1 MARMR
6 RRRFSASGA
15 GGFAVRLAPAERE
28 LLATL
33 PDQLATLVEEGRSP
47 VTTRLFPPA
56 YANDEALDDEYQR
69 LMGDELVRRRREAA
83 DLVRDT
89 ITRDSLTEAELG
101 AWVGVFNDFR
111 LVLGT
116 ILDVSEDSDVLD
128 VDPRAEDLPLRI
140 AYAVLGEIVFDAV
153 QALAGA
159 LPPPT
164 RE

>member
-1 MARMR
+1 MALLR

-15 GGFAVRLAPAERE
+15 GEFGVRLAPAERE

-33 PDQLATLVEEGRSP
+33 PDQLAALVDEGRSP

-56 YANDEALDDEYQR
+56 YATNEELNAEYR
-69 LMGDELVRRRREAA
+69 ELMGDELVRRRREAA

-89 ITRDSLTEAELG
+89 ITRDRLTESELN

-140 AYAVLGEIVFDAV
+140 AYAVLSEIVFDAV
-153 QALAGA
+153 QALVGA